1 MSVAELD
8 TWQKTNL
15 GSVCKLL
22 NGRAYKKHE
31 LLDSGK
37 YPVLRVGNFF
47 SNRSWYF
54 SDLDLPENK
63 YCDKGDLLYAWSASF
78 GPRIWE
84 GGKVIYHYHI
94 WKIEL
99 DEEKI
104 DKQFLYHWFNWDVD
118 RIRTEQGTGATM
130 IHVTKSAMENRALSL
145 PPLSE
150 QKRIADIL
158 DKADAI
164 RRKRQQAIEEAKTF
178 VTSLFSTTFGFIV
191 ENSKNWQVVPFGSV
205 CDSRLGKMLDAKQQ
219 TGQHLRKYLR
229 NTNVQWN
236 RFQIDEMLEMD
247 FDEKARKEFELK
259 DGDLLICEG
268 GEIGRCAIWRNELAE
283 CYFQKAL
290 HRVRPD
296 LKKVVPEY
304 LLHFMWE
311 MSKYDG
317 FRFLKSQATIA
328 HLTGVKLK
336 KLDLPLP
343 PIELQREF
351 ATRIEGH
358 QKAIQNYQAALSEST
373 QLFNSLVQRTF
384 KGEL

>member
-1 MSVAELD
+1 MVEFA
-8 TWQKTNL
+8 TQR
-15 GSVCKLL
+15 C
-22 NGRAYKKHE
+22 
-31 LLDSGK
+31 
-37 YPVLRVGNFF
+37 
-47 SNRSWYF
+47 
-54 SDLDLPENK
+54 
-63 YCDKGDLLYAWSASF
+63 
-78 GPRIWE
+78 
-84 GGKVIYHYHI
+84 
-94 WKIEL
+94 
-99 DEEKI
+99 
-104 DKQFLYHWFNWDVD
+104 
-118 RIRTEQGTGATM
+118 TGA
-130 IHVTKSAMENRALSL
+130 NLPRLSPKQLTAFKIPL